1 MDDKPINVMN
11 VEGLGRNSSGQDG
24 FKVFRYAAPK
34 SINRDRAYVPL
45 ARSDI
50 MLAVVQIFRNT
61 GGEPQLHSHAALD
74 GFWFVLKGR
83 ARFYG
88 DNDVVAA
95 ELGEHEGIF
104 IPRNTKYW
112 FEPMGSEQL
121 ELLQVEAIDKQVPNT
136 MTTYGPKKKSG
147 PVEIYSPEGQ
157 LIAGNVDTTVER

>member
-1 MDDKPINVMN
+1 MDDKPINVME
-11 VEGLGRNSSGQDG
+11 VEGLGRNSAQSGL
-24 FKVFRYAAPK
+24 KVFRYKAPK

-50 MLAVVQIFRNT
+50 MLAVVQVFRNT
-61 GGEPQLHSHAALD
+61 GGEPQMHSHAALD

-88 DNDVVAA
+88 EDDVVAG

-104 IPRNTKYW
+104 IPRNAKYW
-112 FEPMGSEQL
+112 FEPVGSEQL

-136 MTTYGPKKKSG
+136 ITMYGPKKASG
-147 PVEIYSPEGQ
+147 PIEIYSPEGT
-157 LIAGNVDTTVER
+157 LIAGNVDTSVER